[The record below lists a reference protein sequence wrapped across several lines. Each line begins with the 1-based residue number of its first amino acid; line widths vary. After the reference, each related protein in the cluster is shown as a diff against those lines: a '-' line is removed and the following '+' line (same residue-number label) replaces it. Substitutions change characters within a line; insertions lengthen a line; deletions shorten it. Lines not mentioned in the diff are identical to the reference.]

1 MALIFLGSTDLMSG
15 HHTSLFITPILRW
28 LFPGISRETVE
39 AVQTVIRKGWHFT
52 EYGIL
57 ALLVWNALVKPLDG
71 KPASWFARWATRAW
85 LICVLYAASDEFHQ
99 AFVPSRGS
107 SVADV
112 GLDAVGAASALA
124 ALWGFGRWR
133 GFW

>member
-1 MALIFLGSTDLMSG
+1 MALIFWGSTDLMSS
-15 HHTSLFITPILRW
+15 HHTSRFMAPFLRW
-28 LFPGISRETVE
+28 LFPGISGETVE

-52 EYGIL
+52 EYGML
-57 ALLVWNALVKPLDG
+57 ALLVWNALVKPFDRT
-71 KPASWFARWATRAW
+71 PASWSARCATRAW